1 MMCNQQTF
9 NQRTFNQRAKIRYAS
24 FRLSGRLSGL
34 VVGVL
39 VAGVLIAGVGVASA
53 AAEEPWQPCA
63 AGGDGVTL
71 ERRAVPGS
79 KFYEYRASALVT
91 ATPDVVLR
99 SIWSGVTDQLPET
112 VKQRTMLRQSAST
125 LLFYDQIKTKVVSDR
140 DYTIRMIWQRHP
152 QTGVIEVP
160 FVTANE
166 LGPPPAPGY
175 VRVPTIRGDWIITP
189 LRQDSAA
196 ASAADAAQGTQGNG
210 PAMAA
215 TRITYLCYSEPGGS
229 IPAFMARGAQQDQ
242 VLLDIRRILARSL
255 HPSTTTAAR

>member
-1 MMCNQQTF
+1 MDNPRNF
-9 NQRTFNQRAKIRYAS
+9 KQRATVRFA
-24 FRLSGRLSGL
+24 LVLLSGL
-34 VVGVL
+34 VAGLVL
-39 VAGVLIAGVGVASA
+39 AGVAPVQ
-53 AAEEPWQPCA
+53 AEEPWQPCA
-63 AGGDGVTL
+63 AGNDGVTL

-79 KFYEYRASALVT
+79 KFYEYRAT
-91 ATPDVVLR
+91 AQIMAPPEVVLR

-166 LGPPPAPGY
+166 LGPPPAPGH

-189 LRQDSAA
+189 LRQDAAA
-196 ASAADAAQGTQGNG
+196 ASAADAAQSTQGTQGNG